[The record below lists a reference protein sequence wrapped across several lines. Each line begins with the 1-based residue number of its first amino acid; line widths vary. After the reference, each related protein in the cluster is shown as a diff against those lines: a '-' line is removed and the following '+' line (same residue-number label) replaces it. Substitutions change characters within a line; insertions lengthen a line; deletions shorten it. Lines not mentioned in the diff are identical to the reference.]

1 MIVHNK
7 LYYHTY
13 NVLRNDLVVA
23 PGVYP
28 HRKMEGQLSQR
39 TFRPPEQ
46 EKPVEAVDDKYKN
59 IPKSRYRSFNLPS
72 WYEDAPFQ
80 YNRRVLLGLIPGA
93 ILLGITEGAKYV
105 CVVFSVFSS
114 LLLFII
120 ETRDYCSCN
129 AIYCD
134 FSPACLRLSLRLFL
148 WFCWFIKVEGT
159 GSE

>member
-93 ILLGITEGAKYV
+93 ILLGITEGANLFAAIAASV
-105 CVVFSVFSS
+105 LVV
-114 LLLFII
+114 LLVHQGGG
-120 ETRDYCSCN
+120 Y
-129 AIYCD
+129 
-134 FSPACLRLSLRLFL
+134 
-148 WFCWFIKVEGT
+148 W
-159 GSE
+159 